1 MWKFSSQL
9 SKLIAYYCCILCF
22 SVIFSILEYNSFI
35 RVPIIT
41 KNIFF
46 YLFILFLFSL
56 FLQLLSLFDFLIS
69 FLFKFF
75 FKFINNF
82 DCIFFNIKKI
92 LKLIL
97 VQRGN
102 VKGLKRYF
110 VILMIIR
117 GTKQSEKVGVLVKEE
132 IVFAKEAVVN
142 FQLIKK

>member
-1 MWKFSSQL
+1 MFKFS
-9 SKLIAYYCCILCF
+9 
-22 SVIFSILEYNSFI
+22 
-35 RVPIIT
+35 
-41 KNIFF
+41 
-46 YLFILFLFSL
+46 
-56 FLQLLSLFDFLIS
+56 
-69 FLFKFF
+69 FKFL
-75 FKFINNF
+75 NDS

-97 VQRGN
+97 VKRGN